1 MFLAI
6 LTLISALSISAVA
19 IFYSIAGLA
28 AIFAGAAV
36 PIMIMGSVLEIGK
49 LVTASWLYQYW
60 KVSPFFLKFY
70 LTISVVVLMFITSM
84 GIFGFLSKA
93 HVEQTAP
100 STLIVQ
106 KIDQIDDRLVR
117 ENSKVTRLTNEIERL
132 NTGTNVRVD
141 TLVDTETEKLDS
153 IYARIDKEIADI
165 TVIANQNIATQKE
178 RITQA
183 KERADR
189 DIKQIQERMK
199 GAFGK
204 SKFDKEIDK
213 IRKNEVAVAASAQ
226 KEIITI
232 QNKLNEDIAKIKEK
246 YQPSIDAIS
255 TNISNLTG
263 QAEETTSDIEA
274 KEKELEGKLAV
285 AFTSIDEL
293 NEEKFLL
300 QSQIKEIEVEV
311 GPIKYIAEFI
321 YDQEASTDILE
332 KSVRWVIIIIIFV
345 FDPLAVLLLIA
356 ANFTFKRRFGK
367 SFEEVIGIG
376 GPGNP
381 NAGVDAPTYWKD
393 RFEDMQSQLN
403 QFNALKEKEEQ
414 ETPDQSFSASY
425 TFTPE
430 QTEENTSFTFTP
442 EANYDEN
449 LTVSFSDDLN
459 IETKEEQLEKFKQ
472 REKEEKEALEE
483 YSRKAREEDI
493 NNEVEKHLQDVKE
506 ELEKSVPD
514 NTVDGFDPAEVEG
527 FEEFNK
533 KYEEPKEETKEKPKP
548 KGWMWT
554 PDDDPESP
562 MPTIIED
569 VKINDLSDEEVKKK
583 TDE

>member
-6 LTLISALSISAVA
+6 LTLLSALSISAVA

-100 STLIVQ
+100 SSLIIQ

-183 KERADR
+183 TERADR
-189 DIKQIQERMK
+189 DIKQIQQRMK

-213 IRKNEVAVAASAQ
+213 VRKNEVAVANLAQ
-226 KEIITI
+226 KEIIAI

-263 QAEETTSDIEA
+263 QAEETTADIEA
-274 KEKELEGKLAV
+274 KENELEGKLAV
-285 AFTSIDEL
+285 AFNSIDKL
-293 NEEKFLL
+293 NEDKFVL

-321 YDQEASTDILE
+321 YDQEASSDILE

-356 ANFTFKRRFGK
+356 ANFTLKRKFGK
-367 SFEEVIGIG
+367 SFEEVIGLD
-376 GPGNP
+376 GPSNT
-381 NAGVDAPTYWKD
+381 NTGVDAPTYWKD
-393 RFEDMQSQLN
+393 RFEDMQSQLD
-403 QFNALKEKEEQ
+403 QFNALKENEETK
-414 ETPDQSFSASY
+414 TPDQSFSASY
-425 TFTPE
+425 TV
-430 QTEENTSFTFTP
+430 TP
-442 EANYDEN
+442 EANYNEDV
-449 LTVSFSDDLN
+449 TVTFSDDLD
-459 IETKEEQLEKFKQ
+459 ITSKEEQLEKFKQ

-493 NNEVEKHLQDVKE
+493 NNEVEKHLQDVKQ
-506 ELEKSVPD
+506 ELEKSVP
-514 NTVDGFDPAEVEG
+514 TSDGFDPDEVEYDLQT
-527 FEEFNK
+527 ESTVK
-533 KYEEPKEETKEKPKP
+533 KETP

-583 TDE
+583 KTDE